1 MTRIEIWILF
11 LSLLV
16 LSGCNRFSADASR
29 TTFQPI
35 QISAPE
41 VDAAEAVT
49 ASAPDGGVYVAWVN
63 HDANNQA
70 DVLLARFDNEGTAI
84 TSPVKVNPWQ
94 DVFRESKG
102 RRECLPVL

>member
-16 LSGCNRFSADASR
+16 LSGCNRFAADASR